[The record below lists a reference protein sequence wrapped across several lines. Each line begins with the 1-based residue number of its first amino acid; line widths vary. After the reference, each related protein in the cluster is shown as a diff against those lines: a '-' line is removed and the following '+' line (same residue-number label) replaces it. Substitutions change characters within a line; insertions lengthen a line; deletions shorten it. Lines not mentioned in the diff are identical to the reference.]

1 MKINEQKTINE
12 KEIFERNK
20 ETLKFM
26 LSDKGFVFADY
37 TMLSTVQCIEY
48 SKKYDDY
55 TITIVIHTD
64 NTLKLMICNDRTKNL
79 IISKRL
85 KPEGSSKA
93 AFMVTIIKLYN
104 FIISFTNIFI
114 KE

>member
-1 MKINEQKTINE
+1 MEKTISE

-37 TMLSTVQCIEY
+37 TMLSAVQSIEY
-48 SKKYDDY
+48 SKKYDEY
-55 TITIVIHTD
+55 TITIALYTD
-64 NTLKLMICNDRTKNL
+64 NTLNLKICNNTTKNL
-79 IISKRL
+79 IISRRL
-85 KPEGSSKA
+85 KSKGSSEVD
-93 AFMVTIIKLYN
+93 FIITITKLYD
-104 FIISFTNIFI
+104 FITKFINIFT

>member
-1 MKINEQKTINE
+1 MAKQKTINE

-48 SKKYDDY
+48 ARKYNDY
-55 TITIVIHTD
+55 TITIVLHTD
-64 NTLKLMICNDRTKNL
+64 NTLKLKICNDTTKNL
-79 IISKRL
+79 IISRML
-85 KPEGSSKA
+85 EPESSSETS
-93 AFMVTIIKLYN
+93 FILTITKLYN
-104 FIISFTNIFI
+104 FIISFKNIFT

>member
-1 MKINEQKTINE
+1 MAEQKTINE

-26 LSDKGFVFADY
+26 LPDKGFVFADY

-48 SKKYDDY
+48 SRKYDEY
-55 TITIVIHTD
+55 TITIVLHTD
-64 NTLKLMICNDRTKNL
+64 NTLKLMICNDTTKNL
-79 IISKRL
+79 IISRRL
-85 KPEGSSKA
+85 KPNDSSEVG
-93 AFMVTIIKLYN
+93 FMVAITKLYN
-104 FIISFTNIFI
+104 FIISFTNIFT

>member
-1 MKINEQKTINE
+1 MAEQKTINE

-48 SKKYDDY
+48 SSKYDEY
-55 TITIVIHTD
+55 TITIVLHTD
-64 NTLKLMICNDRTKNL
+64 NTLKLKICNDTTKNL

-85 KPEGSSKA
+85 KPEGSSEA
-93 AFMVTIIKLYN
+93 SFIFAITKLYD
-104 FIISFTNIFI
+104 FIMKFKNIFT